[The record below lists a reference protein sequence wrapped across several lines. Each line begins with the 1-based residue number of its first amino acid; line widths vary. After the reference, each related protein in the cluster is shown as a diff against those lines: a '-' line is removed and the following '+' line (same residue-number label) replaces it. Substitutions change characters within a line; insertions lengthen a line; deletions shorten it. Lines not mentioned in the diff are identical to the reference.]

1 MRKAASL
8 LLLIFFGLLAA
19 ATQRVPDSMRQP
31 TPEPGPIE
39 NAHLADATDLALATD
54 LLAHPPDGCIPSKSG
69 GSGKTAVASTG
80 GEISILAKCPDG
92 PRVFLIKNGTV
103 TQRK

>member
-1 MRKAASL
+1 MRKVGSL

-19 ATQRVPDSMRQP
+19 ATQRVSHSKREP

-39 NAHLADATDLALATD
+39 NAHLANPADLALATD

-80 GEISILAKCPDG
+80 GEISVLATCPDG
-92 PRVFLIKNGTV
+92 PRVFLIKNGTI
-103 TQRK
+103 TQRR